1 MKNDNDYAE
10 NIVKKILGKYEDDE
24 DEIEED

>member
-1 MKNDNDYAE
+1 MKKENELAE

-24 DEIEED
+24 DEIEDN